1 MMSERKKP
9 RVQLISLNP
18 FTVRSMQME
27 ADRLVQHENAT
38 HEANA
43 LQAVLRA
50 LHGVVADLPQTQA
63 RTEVLRWIADT
74 TGKWTKAADQSRKL
88 AESVKSR
95 EVFQTVMH
103 EFHQKNPEVEL
114 DRSTIPT
121 ETKCLELAGKVGP
134 VAAEFLRHLHEH
146 LREFDP
152 DLLARNN
159 NTTSKSNPVTGITS
173 AAPVIKP
180 LPFNRTLDLAAA
192 EADDLADKYGQ
203 AVVDKLRVGLPWQV
217 CFRRPDSKKK
227 VGLEPDGK
235 LVDVSLSP
243 QRRLDFQF
251 VYMPTME
258 RCSFERYQALAR
270 ENPLP
275 SRDSSDLSN
284 DPLNLFVRRKPEHE
298 WVRLSG
304 VIDPAVAEFRE
315 EEAIEYFINHG

>member
-88 AESVKSR
+88 AEPIKSK
-95 EVFQTVMH
+95 EVVQTVMH

-121 ETKCLELAGKVGP
+121 EAKCLELAGKVGP
-134 VAAEFLRHLHEH
+134 VGAEFLRHLHEH

-152 DLLARNN
+152 DLVSRNN
-159 NTTSKSNPVTGITS
+159 NTPSIT
-173 AAPVIKP
+173 VKP
-180 LPFNRTLDLAAA
+180 LPFNRALDMSAV
-192 EADDLADKYGQ
+192 ESEDLFQKYGQ
-203 AVVDKLRVGLPWQV
+203 AVVEKLKASLPWQV

-227 VGLEPDGK
+227 PGLEPDGK
-235 LVDVSLSP
+235 LVDISLAQ

-251 VYMPTME
+251 IYMPTME
-258 RCSFERYQALAR
+258 RCSFERYQTLAR
-270 ENPLP
+270 QNPLP

-298 WVRLSG
+298 WMRLSS
-304 VIDPAVAEFRE
+304 VIDPTVAEFRD
-315 EEAIEYFINHG
+315 EEAVEYFIAHG